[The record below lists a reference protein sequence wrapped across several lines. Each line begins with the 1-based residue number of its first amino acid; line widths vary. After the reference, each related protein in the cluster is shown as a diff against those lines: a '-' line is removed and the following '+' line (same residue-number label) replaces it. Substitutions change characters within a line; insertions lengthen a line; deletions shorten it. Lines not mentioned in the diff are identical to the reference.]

1 MADAEK
7 LVPGTWFVTVTDPA
21 GQLHR
26 TVMTF
31 TSDEGMVERAE
42 GFLET
47 AVGVWKPGDKEDE
60 FRFMF
65 YRFSESLTI
74 SEPQEE
80 RKGETEEQEAVSVSF
95 AITQRVRSTNR
106 LISDDVFEGTGTVD
120 FLDAAGTLVP
130 GIPAFRTK
138 QRAIRLNLVRE

>member
-65 YRFSESLTI
+65 YRFLENLMIT
-74 SEPQEE
+74 EPQEE
-80 RKGETEEQEAVSVSF
+80 KKGENEEQEAVSVSF
-95 AITQRVRSTNR
+95 ANIQRVRSTNR
-106 LISDDVFEGTGTVD
+106 LTSDDVFEGTGTVD
-120 FLDAAGTLVP
+120 FLDAAGTPLP
-130 GIPAFRTK
+130 AIPAFLTK
-138 QRAIRLNLVRE
+138 QRAIRLKLVP